1 MVPKFENFLVPYLR
15 LLSDEKPH
23 TLKELTEY
31 IAIALSLTDADREER
46 TKKGGATKLYD
57 RTQWSGTYLR
67 KALLTE
73 AIGRGKY
80 TITKRG
86 LELIATNPTYLDR
99 KQLSKF
105 PEFVEFIHK
114 KEAGSLEPGPDVIEN
129 SEVTP
134 FELMEAS
141 SKELRDELVADLLD
155 EIKSQTPQ
163 FFERLVIKLLVAMGY
178 GGSFED
184 AANVTKYSHDEGID
198 GVIKEDRLGLDNIYV
213 QAKRYDTG
221 NVGRKEIQSFVG
233 ALSGK
238 GATKG
243 IFITT
248 SNFTKE
254 AHDYKPAS
262 NIKIVLIDGNQ
273 LANYMIDYNIGVSI
287 RQTFEVKRI
296 DSDFFTEE

>member
-1 MVPKFENFLVPYLR
+1 MVPKFEFFLLPYLR
-15 LLSDEKPH
+15 FLSDEKPH

-31 IAIALSLTDADREER
+31 IAAELNLTAEDKEER
-46 TKKGGATKLYD
+46 TKKGSFTKLYD

-73 AIGRGKY
+73 AVGRGTY
-80 TITKRG
+80 VITKRG
-86 LELIATNPTYLDR
+86 LELLATNPTFIDR
-99 KQLSKF
+99 KVLAKY
-105 PEFVEFIHK
+105 PEFDDFIHAK
-114 KEAGSLEPGPDVIEN
+114 SSDISDEVSTAIED
-129 SEVTP
+129 SETTP
-134 FELMEAS
+134 FELMETS
-141 SKELRDELVADLLD
+141 SKELRDELVNDLLA
-155 EIKSQTPQ
+155 EIKSQSPQ

-198 GVIKEDRLGLDNIYV
+198 GVIKEDRLGLDNIYI
-213 QAKRYDTG
+213 QAKRYDNGT
-221 NVGRKEIQSFVG
+221 VGRKEIQSFVG

-248 SNFTKE
+248 SKFTKE
-254 AHDYKPAS
+254 ANEYKPAS
-262 NIKIVLIDGNQ
+262 NIKIVLIDGCQ